1 MSRGRPRQF
10 DPETALEQALAV
22 FMRDGFERAS
32 VQELADCMEICKP
45 SLYAAY
51 GNKEALFIEALRLYA
66 RRGAEARRALLER
79 EPDSRHAVE
88 ALLRHTVAHVTS
100 GAAAG
105 CLLIGEAASP
115 NSGYSAEVREALM
128 SAMAEGASDLRV
140 RLSRAQDEGQL
151 PYGSDVEALT
161 HYFGALMAGFAVQ
174 ARNGATAQELD
185 AVVTSV
191 MQMWAPALS
200 SRL

>member
-66 RRGAEARRALLER
+66 RRGAEARRELLER
-79 EPDSRHAVE
+79 EPDGRHAVE

-140 RLSRAQDEGQL
+140 RLQRAQDEGQL
-151 PYGSDVEALT
+151 PTGSDVEALT

-185 AVVTSV
+185 AVVTST

-200 SRL
+200 GRQ